1 MTLDEDTREP
11 EGGPANSTERQ
22 LAMLWGAAAASAV
35 ILRPLWITIAPHLR
49 ACTFRKLT
57 GFPCPTCGTTRTA
70 LALLDFDL
78 GAAFAVNP
86 LAMLAGVVFIF
97 GGLAALV
104 WALLRG
110 PTPTL
115 SWRWSRRWTMATVA
129 VILINWAY
137 LIFTH

>member
-1 MTLDEDTREP
+1 MKLIHLR
-11 EGGPANSTERQ
+11 PANPTERQ

-35 ILRPLWITIAPHLR
+35 ILRPLWIAIAPHLR
-49 ACTFRKLT
+49 TCTFRTLT
-57 GFPCPTCGTTRTA
+57 GIPCPSCGTTRTA

-86 LAMLAGVVFIF
+86 LAMFTGIFFILG
-97 GGLAALV
+97 GGLALV

-115 SWRWSRRWTMATVA
+115 SWRWSRRWTMTTVG
-129 VILINWAY
+129 VILINWVY
-137 LIFTH
+137 LILAG